1 MDTNI
6 AECRVPDL
14 LRITLQL
21 TRPLSAS
28 PARLRRVR
36 GGWRLSAT
44 PSPSGFDFRLLLV
57 IIPGVVLILATILD
71 FLETASRRVFL
82 GTTEL
87 SCFMTCSDF
96 IIVFLTHLY
105 CEIHATN
112 KIKGVVSI
120 LQQTQKINISLKGRL
135 HCTSF
140 RRAKVAILIVYL
152 SWHIVSIVSFY
163 IWAIYRYAFNDCK
176 NHYIICLHAVYGYQN
191 MMIVINQLQWSLII
205 AEVNSSLTAVNNR
218 IKQLNQSKILNPSHL
233 YSTLR
238 SLGEYYETICDMVMQ
253 INKHTETFFFFLFMS
268 KFHKLLTTLYNFMS
282 TFGNIEQLIIQCNW
296 CVYHLINIL
305 IIVEPCHW
313 TQNQMDRTHGLL
325 VPLSHQT
332 GQGNNHISKELN
344 LFLTQVQMRGPA
356 FTPLGVFNISR
367 PVIVVIF
374 SIVATYLALLEQEQH
389 DSELL

>member
-1 MDTNI
+1 MPRKNLVHARTSSS
-6 AECRVPDL
+6 AQECRVPDL

-112 KIKGVVSI
+112 KIK
-120 LQQTQKINISLKGRL
+120 
-135 HCTSF
+135 
-140 RRAKVAILIVYL
+140 
-152 SWHIVSIVSFY
+152 
-163 IWAIYRYAFNDCK
+163 D
-176 NHYIICLHAVYGYQN
+176 YIICLHAVYGYQN

-205 AEVNSSLTAVNNR
+205 AE
-218 IKQLNQSKILNPSHL
+218 
-233 YSTLR
+233 
-238 SLGEYYETICDMVMQ
+238 
-253 INKHTETFFFFLFMS
+253 
-268 KFHKLLTTLYNFMS
+268 
-282 TFGNIEQLIIQCNW
+282 
-296 CVYHLINIL
+296 
-305 IIVEPCHW
+305 
-313 TQNQMDRTHGLL
+313 MDRTHGLL